1 MLKRI
6 SDSYNLQELISFNM
20 FCHKENA
27 KYKKAFPFGA
37 SLKFTFKISRRLGV
51 SRISMNTS
59 DGFDESIK
67 KSYDFEFVSLDKGF
81 DTYSLTLSSKDLC
94 SCEGYGLCFIS
105 FTLFC
110 DDFSRIYATTNN
122 NCDIFYTK
130 DASGIR
136 PFRCLFYEENFET
149 PTWAKNGVLYHIFVD
164 RFFKD
169 EDFETPKRDD
179 AIFVEGWEKGTLE
192 FPEYPGAP
200 LKNNTFF
207 GGSLFGVIK
216 KLDYLKDL
224 GVSCI
229 YLSPIFKAYSNHKYD
244 TGDYE
249 CVDECFGGNEAFK
262 KLCEEA
268 HKRNI
273 KIILDGVFNHTGDDS
288 KYFNKYSKYNT
299 IGAFQ
304 SEKSEYFEW
313 YDFQNHPK
321 EYSSWWGIDILPK
334 LMTHK
339 EKVAN
344 YFLSDGGIVSKWLE
358 LGADGWRLDVA
369 DELPDTFLDKL
380 RKIVKNQN
388 KDALIIGE
396 VWENAADKI
405 SYSKR
410 RKYLSGYQLDS
421 VMNYPIKDAIIDFVL
436 FGDCQ
441 KFYNSCVD
449 LYSSYPEFV
458 SSCLMNILSTH
469 DTKRIL
475 TVLSGVSGDNLTNDE
490 KSRFRLQEGLLQK
503 AKTRLYIASVLQFTL
518 PGMPSIFYGDEA
530 GIQGF
535 GDPFCRLPYPWEN
548 ADKDLRVH
556 YKKIC
561 KIKNENT
568 PLHSANF
575 EFVCKNEY
583 IVIRRFDK
591 TGEIFVV
598 ANVSENTF
606 TYNLPKTHMCD
617 LLSGQKFKDTLEVL
631 PNSIYILK

>member
-6 SDSYNLQELISFNM
+6 SCEANLQDLICFNM
-20 FCHKENA
+20 FCQRENA

-37 SLKFTFKISRRLGV
+37 SLKFTFKIARRLGV
-51 SRISMNTS
+51 SRISMNTC

-67 KSYDFEFVSLDKGF
+67 KSYDFDFVSFEKGF
-81 DTYSLTLSSKDLC
+81 DTYSLTISSKDLC
-94 SCEGYGLCFIS
+94 SGDGFGLCYLS
-105 FTLFC
+105 FTLFQ

-130 DASGIR
+130 DVTNIR
-136 PFRCLFYEENFET
+136 PFRVLFYKDSFET
-149 PTWAKNGVLYHIFVD
+149 PTWAKNSVMYHIFVD

-179 AIFVEGWEKGTLE
+179 AIFVEGWEKGKLE
-192 FPEYPGAP
+192 YPEYPGAP

-207 GGSLFGVIK
+207 GGSLWGVIK

-229 YLSPIFKAYSNHKYD
+229 YLSPIFKAFSNHKYD

-249 CVDECFGGNEAFK
+249 IVDECFGGNKAFK
-262 KLCEEA
+262 KLCTEA

-288 KYFNKYSKYNT
+288 KYFNKYSKYDT
-299 IGAFQ
+299 LGAFQ
-304 SEKSEYFEW
+304 SKESEYFEW
-313 YDFQNHPK
+313 FDFQNHPS
-321 EYSSWWGIDILPK
+321 EYNSWWGIDILPK

-339 EKVAN
+339 KKVED
-344 YFLSDGGIVSKWLE
+344 YFLGDGGIVSKWLKV
-358 LGADGWRLDVA
+358 GADGWRLDVA

-380 RKIVKNQN
+380 RKTVKSQN

-410 RKYLSGYQLDS
+410 RKYFSGHQLDS

-436 FGDCQ
+436 YGDCE
-441 KFYNSCVD
+441 KFYSSCVD

-469 DTKRIL
+469 DTMRIL

-490 KSRFRLQEGLLQK
+490 KSRFKLESGLLQK

-548 ADKDLRVH
+548 PDNDLRQH
-556 YKKIC
+556 YKKLC
-561 KIKNENT
+561 RIKNENSA
-568 PLHSANF
+568 LHGSDF
-575 EFVCKNEY
+575 EFMHRDGYV
-583 IVIRRFDK
+583 VIRRFNK
-591 TGEIFVV
+591 SEQLFVV
-598 ANVSENTF
+598 ANPSGNSFELRLAN
-606 TYNLPKTHMCD
+606 KKMQD
-617 LLSGQKFKDTLEVL
+617 LISGQIFRDTLEITPFSV
-631 PNSIYILK
+631 YILK